1 MFSVSDMIL
10 SRAEIW
16 VLPVRPSSSESGQ
29 THSTMHA
36 SSDTDWAAQAQY
48 QGSLLQLNECRW
60 LGPQAAAFPP
70 PLGGMYDSDEGASV
84 PVPVPV
90 PVAAS
95 ARLGNAPDH
104 AVTINSFGGETHQFV
119 LPGKLHHPSMTQ
131 ACTIR

>member
-1 MFSVSDMIL
+1 MFSVSDMML
-10 SRAEIW
+10 ARAEIW

-70 PLGGMYDSDEGASV
+70 PLGGMHDSEEGAS
-84 PVPVPV
+84 V

-119 LPGKLHHPSMTQ
+119 LPGKSMTQ